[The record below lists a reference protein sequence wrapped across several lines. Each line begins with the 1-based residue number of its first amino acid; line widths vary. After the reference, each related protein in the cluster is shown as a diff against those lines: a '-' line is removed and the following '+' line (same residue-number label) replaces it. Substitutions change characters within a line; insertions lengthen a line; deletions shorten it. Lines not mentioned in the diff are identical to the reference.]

1 MRVLSGQTA
10 HQGFFQHHGLAST
23 HPAPPQSLPTF
34 LGCQGFCKP
43 ARLPGDGRYQGRS
56 LVSYWPLLSV
66 GRAGD
71 NSNLDPEMPSCCVE
85 ALAPLYPK
93 TRPGWGAR
101 LTHLCPRTGGRET
114 AGRQGGP
121 GEGHLHW
128 DLGRNASEVRGGRP
142 PPAPSSTRSLAWVHL
157 CAPHVPPAHS
167 LPATK
172 AAGLPSSPRRHLLD
186 TCCVPGPG
194 LTSGPTLR
202 LHTSPGG
209 WRQVSR

>member
-71 NSNLDPEMPSCCVE
+71 SSNLDPEVPSCCVE
-85 ALAPLYPK
+85 ALAPLHPK

-114 AGRQGGP
+114 AGRQGGL

-128 DLGRNASEVRGGRP
+128 DPGRNASEVRGGRTPRPPP
-142 PPAPSSTRSLAWVHL
+142 PPALWPGSTSAPLMFLQPTPFLQLRRLAS
-157 CAPHVPPAHS
+157 PAH
-167 LPATK
+167 PAGIYW
-172 AAGLPSSPRRHLLD
+172 APAV
-186 TCCVPGPG
+186 C
-194 LTSGPTLR
+194 
-202 LHTSPGG
+202 
-209 WRQVSR
+209 QVLG